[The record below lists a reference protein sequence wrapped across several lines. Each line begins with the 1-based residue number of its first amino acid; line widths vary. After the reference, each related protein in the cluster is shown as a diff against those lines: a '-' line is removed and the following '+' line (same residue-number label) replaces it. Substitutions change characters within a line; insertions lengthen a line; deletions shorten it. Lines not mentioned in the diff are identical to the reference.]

1 MRIPGWAFMN
11 FYSVFIAV
19 LIFIINQKQGV
30 RNSKLSKLFGRMT
43 LFLIFLLIIDSF
55 GRFTRDTSVK
65 IFLNNIGNFFIFL
78 TDPIIGFFIANY
90 IDELT
95 TNNLIKKKNKIALYA
110 SYAIIILN
118 IFAVSVSELFNLG
131 WFYDYINNVYVRG
144 PFFTIRAIL
153 VLSIAFLIEVHVLL
167 NKNALNKQY
176 FKSILILPI
185 APPFFGILQIFVDNF
200 ALEYCG
206 MVLTLLTFFVC
217 LQNKDVNNDFLTD
230 TMNRRCFD
238 KLLNEKIEYFEKTKR
253 NFSVLMVDVDKF
265 KNIND
270 NFGHE
275 MGDKALVEVSNIL
288 KKSFKKS
295 DNICRYGGDE
305 FCIISELDN
314 KKEIEKVMEK
324 IQVEIKNFN
333 KTSDSYK
340 LGLSMGYSIYKE
352 RSDVISF
359 LKKADDNM
367 YAQKE
372 QHHAVLAAKDA

>member
-1 MRIPGWAFMN
+1 MGIPGWAFMN
-11 FYSVFIAV
+11 LYSVFIAV

-55 GRFTRDTSVK
+55 GRFTRDTSTK

-95 TNNLIKKKNKIALYA
+95 SNNLIKKKNKIALYM
-110 SYAIIILN
+110 SYAIIVLN
-118 IFAVSVSELFNLG
+118 IVAVSVSELFKLG
-131 WFYDYINNVYVRG
+131 WFYTYVNNEYIRG
-144 PFFTIRAIL
+144 PFFTIRAMLI
-153 VLSIAFLIEVHVLL
+153 LSIAFLIELHVLL
-167 NKNALNKQY
+167 NKNALNIQY
-176 FKSILILPI
+176 LKSFLILPI
-185 APPFFGILQIFVDNF
+185 APPFFGILQIFIDNF

-217 LQNKDVNNDFLTD
+217 LQNKDVNNDFLTN

-238 KLLNEKIEYFEKTKR
+238 KLLNEKIEYFEKTKK

-324 IQVEIKNFN
+324 IQVEIKKFN

-372 QHHAVLAAKDA
+372 QHHAILAAENA

>member
-153 VLSIAFLIEVHVLL
+153 VLSIAFLIELHVLL

-253 NFSVLMVDVDKF
+253 NFSVFMVDVDKF

>member
-19 LIFIINQKQGV
+19 LIFVINQKQGV

-90 IDELT
+90 VDELT
-95 TNNLIKKKNKIALYA
+95 TNNLVKKKNKIALYA
-110 SYAIIILN
+110 SYVIIILN
-118 IFAVSVSELFNLG
+118 IFAVSISEFFNLG
-131 WFYDYINNVYVRG
+131 WFYSYINNTYVRG

-153 VLSIAFLIEVHVLL
+153 VLSIAFLIELHVLL

-217 LQNKDVNNDFLTD
+217 LQNKDVNNDFLTN

-253 NFSVLMVDVDKF
+253 NFSVFMVDVDKF

-305 FCIISELDN
+305 FCIISELDS

-324 IQVEIKNFN
+324 IQVEIKKFN